1 MAQRPEDILESW
13 VLAVNAGDCDRI
25 MSLYDERAVLIPTF
39 SNKMLST
46 PEALKEYF
54 QKLGSREQLK
64 VWLHRKKLL
73 VQPVDEHLFTLSGL
87 YCWEFMVDDELLRFE
102 ARFTYLLDTESET
115 PILHHHSS
123 QIPRML

>member
-39 SNKMLST
+39 SNRTLST
-46 PEALKEYF
+46 PEALREYF

-64 VWLHRKKLL
+64 VWLHRKKLH
-73 VQPVDEHLFTLSGL
+73 VQSIGGSIFALSGL

-102 ARFTYLLDTESET
+102 ARFTYVLDTESER
-115 PILHHHSS
+115 PIRHHHSS